1 MFSHVRN
8 SLLLII
14 LVSQLMIAQTFT
26 GSISGTVTDDS
37 GAVMP
42 SVQVAIINA
51 GTGVR
56 TTVQT
61 DASGN
66 FQGLQLPPGSYRVEV
81 EVSGFKRFVQ
91 EGIIL
96 QVQQHARIDVTLSI
110 GSVSESVLVT
120 ADASMLEASDAQ
132 VGRVVDNRRIRELP
146 LNTRN
151 VYSLI
156 FLTPGVAGS
165 VGDNYG
171 GTGYSINGARTRM
184 NETVI
189 DGMPATHPSAN
200 GDSGIA
206 IFPSVDAIE
215 EFKVMAG
222 NSPAEFG
229 RSLGSVIN
237 IIYKSGTNDLHG
249 SAYEFLRNS
258 VMDANNF
265 FANRNGQDLTSF
277 KRSQFGGTV
286 SGPIVRNRTFF
297 MGSFEGLRQ
306 RSFANNTSTV
316 PTQLQRQGD
325 FSQTFA
331 PNGNLVTIFDP
342 LSTTRTESGGYVRTP
357 FAGNVINPGRF
368 DPVAVNVIRYYPNPN
383 IPGNA
388 ITNENNFFASGSAL
402 SNMDNIDGKL
412 DHNITETQTIFGRY
426 SYRYNESAPPAY
438 FPQEIRVA
446 EGRIVQQNDSHN
458 AVVNYTNTLNP
469 TSILNINTGFSRT
482 FFVYNNQGLGFLPS
496 SLGLPASIDSAV
508 DQQMFPAFGAAGY
521 QSLGGGDHRRS
532 AFMSYNLI
540 GSLTKILGNHTVKF
554 GYEGRMYRA
563 NIWEARSAGTFNF
576 SRGFTQGPNP
586 NAASA
591 SAGNSIASLLLGT
604 GTEGNALIQNWKNV
618 AAQSFYH
625 AMYIQDDWRVTQKL
639 TLNLGLRYDLD
650 VPRTERYNR
659 QNYFDPDAP
668 SPLASV
674 VPGFPDLRGGLVF
687 AGVNGNSRYQYA
699 VDKNNFAP
707 RIGLAYQVDPK
718 TVVRMGFATIFGISN
733 QSAHGT
739 VGPFGFRTENP
750 WVSTLDGGLTPYNYL
765 RDPYPDGFRP
775 SPGAAEGLL
784 TQVGANIQAP
794 LHNTVTSHSLQYNF
808 TIQRE
813 LPSQML
819 LNIGYVGTRGLQLE
833 VNHEGG
839 LGLNQLDPRYM
850 ALGSQL
856 NDLVD
861 NPFFGHVT
869 TGVLAAPR
877 VSRAQLLRPYPQF
890 TEIIP
895 LYMNGASST
904 YHSMQATLSKR
915 LTHGL
920 QFEGSYTWS
929 KCMEN
934 PRAMTQNSY
943 DFASTRS
950 VCSLDIPHRFVIGY
964 IYELP
969 LGNGRAFLTN
979 ATGVTNWLLGG
990 WQLNGI
996 TTFQSGSPLN
1006 FSANNTA
1013 GIFNPSTF
1021 ANNNGKSG
1029 KLDGPV
1035 HDRLNR
1041 YFDTSVFSQPAP
1053 FTFGNMSPYTAQ
1065 LRGDIMRNFD
1075 LSMFKEFKPTEKFRV
1090 QFRAE
1095 FLNAFNTPR
1104 FGLPNRTV
1112 TSGSFGVVT
1121 SQANTPRQTQLGLK
1135 LIW

>member
-1 MFSHVRN
+1 MFSTVRFF
-8 SLLLII
+8 LLLLAIP
-14 LVSQLMIAQTFT
+14 LAMAQVFT
-26 GSISGTVTDDS
+26 GSLSGTVGDDS

-42 SVQVAIINA
+42 NIEVAITNV
-51 GTGVR
+51 GSGVR
-56 TTVQT
+56 TVVQT
-61 DASGN
+61 DSAGN
-66 FQGLQLPPGSYRVEV
+66 YQGLQLAPGSYRIEV
-81 EVSGFKRFVQ
+81 EAPGFKKFVRD
-91 EGIIL
+91 GIVL
-96 QVQQHARIDVTLSI
+96 QVQQHARVDVALSV
-110 GSVSESVLVT
+110 GAVTESVLVT

-146 LNTRN
+146 LNSRN
-151 VYSLI
+151 IYSLI

-165 VGDNYG
+165 VGTNYG

-237 IIYKSGTNDLHG
+237 IVYKSGTNDFHG

-265 FANRNGQDLTSF
+265 FANRNGQDLASF

-286 SGPIVRNRTFF
+286 SGPIIRNKTFF
-297 MGSFEGLRQ
+297 MGSYEGLRE
-306 RSFANNTSTV
+306 RTFANTTSTV
-316 PTQLQRQGD
+316 PTELQRRGD

-331 PNGNLVTIFDP
+331 PNGNLVTVYDP
-342 LSTTRTESGGYVRTP
+342 LTTTRTPSGQYVRSP

-368 DPVAVNVIRYYPNPN
+368 DPVALNVMKYYPTAN
-383 IPGNA
+383 IVGNSV
-388 ITNENNFFASGSAL
+388 TNENNFFSSGSSL
-402 SNMDNIDGKL
+402 SNMDNIDGRL
-412 DHNITETQTIFGRY
+412 DHNISESQNIFGRY
-426 SYRYNESAPPAY
+426 SYRFNESAPPVY
-438 FPQEIRVA
+438 FPSDSAVA
-446 EGRIVQQNDSHN
+446 QGRIVQENDSHN

-469 TSILNINTGFSRT
+469 TTILNVNAGVSRT
-482 FFVYNNQGLGFLPS
+482 LFIYNNQGLGFLPS
-496 SLGLPASIDSAV
+496 SLGLPTSIDSAV
-508 DQQMFPAFGAAGY
+508 DQHLFPAFGASGY

-532 AFMSYNLI
+532 GFMSYNLAS
-540 GSLTKILGNHTVKF
+540 SLTKVMNSHTVKF

-563 NIWEARSAGTFNF
+563 NIWEARAAGTFNF
-576 SRGFTQGPNP
+576 SRGFTQGPDP
-586 NAASA
+586 SRASSA
-591 SAGNSIASLLLGT
+591 AGNSIASLLLGT

-625 AMYIQDDWRVTQKL
+625 GLFVQDDWRVTQKL

-659 QNYFDPDAP
+659 QNYFDPHVQ

-674 VPGFPDLRGGLVF
+674 VPGYPDLQGGLVF
-687 AGVNGNSRYQYA
+687 VGVDGNSRYQYG

-718 TVVRMGFATIFGISN
+718 TVIRAGYATIFGLSN
-733 QSAHGT
+733 QAAHGT

-750 WVSTLDGGLTPYNYL
+750 WVSTIDGGLTPYNYL
-765 RDPYPDGFRP
+765 SNPYPEGFRP
-775 SPGAAEGLL
+775 SPGASDGLL

-794 LHNTVTSHSLQYNF
+794 LHNTITAYSMQYNF
-808 TIQRE
+808 TVQRE
-813 LPSQML
+813 LPGQVL
-819 LNIGYVGTRGLQLE
+819 LNVGYVGTRGLQLE

-839 LGLNQLDPRYM
+839 LGLNQLHPSHL
-850 ALGSQL
+850 ALGSRL

-861 NPFFGHVT
+861 NPFFGIVNS
-869 TGVLAAPR
+869 GVLAAEK

-895 LYMNGASST
+895 IYMNGASST
-904 YHSMQATLSKR
+904 YHSMQATIAKR
-915 LTHGL
+915 LSHGL

-934 PRAMTQNSY
+934 PRAVTQDSY

-950 VCSLDIPHRFVIGY
+950 VCSLDIPHRFVMGY

-969 LGNGRAFLTN
+969 FGKGRAFLTN
-979 ATGVTNWLLGG
+979 AEGLTNWLLGG

-996 TTFQSGSPLN
+996 TTFQSGNPLE
-1006 FSANNTA
+1006 FSADNTA
-1013 GIFNPSTF
+1013 GIFNPRTF
-1021 ANNNGKSG
+1021 PNNNGKSG
-1029 KLDGPV
+1029 KIDGPV

-1053 FTFGNMSPYTAQ
+1053 FTFGNMLPYTSK
-1065 LRGDIMRNFD
+1065 LRSDGMRNFD
-1075 LSMFKEFKPTEKFRV
+1075 LSLFKEFQPQERLRV

-1104 FGLPNRTV
+1104 FGSPNRSV
-1112 TSGSFGVVT
+1112 TSGSFGVIT
-1121 SQANTPRQTQLGLK
+1121 SQANAPRQTQLGLK